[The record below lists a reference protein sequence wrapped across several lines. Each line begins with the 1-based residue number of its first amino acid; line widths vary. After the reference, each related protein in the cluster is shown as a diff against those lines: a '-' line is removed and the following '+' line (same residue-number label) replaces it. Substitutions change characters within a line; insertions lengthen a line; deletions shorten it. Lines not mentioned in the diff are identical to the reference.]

1 MTVPSPGHALSFRPA
16 TPADIPALLPLIR
29 SAYHGAFPSSSAEA
43 DIFAAKRAT
52 EATLLAKIA
61 APEVVVLH
69 VTDAASTSSSAA
81 ATAEA
86 LPPLPPL
93 SCCEIARSAGD
104 AGLAHFGLF
113 AVDPARQAGGVG
125 GAVLRYAEEL
135 AKRAWGTRRMEMTV
149 LWMRTGLVAYYERR
163 GYRRTGERRE
173 FPYAELYEG
182 EALRD
187 DLWFVVLEKE
197 L

>member
-1 MTVPSPGHALSFRPA
+1 MTVPSPGHALSFRRA

-69 VTDAASTSSSAA
+69 VTDAASTSSSAVTA
-81 ATAEA
+81 AEVV
-86 LPPLPPL
+86 PLPPL
-93 SCCEIARSAGD
+93 SCCEIARSTGD

-135 AKRAWGTRRMEMTV
+135 ARREWGTRRMEMTV
-149 LWMRTGLVAYYERR
+149 LWMRTGLIAYYERR

-173 FPYAELYEG
+173 FPYAEFYGGEG
-182 EALRD
+182 LRD

>member
-1 MTVPSPGHALSFRPA
+1 MTVPAPGHTLSFRPA

-29 SAYHGAFPSSSAEA
+29 SAYRGAFPSSSAEA

-52 EATLLAKIA
+52 EATLLTKIA
-61 APEVVVLH
+61 APDVVVLH
-69 VTDAASTSSSAA
+69 VTDAVSPSFAVTAA
-81 ATAEA
+81 EVV
-86 LPPLPPL
+86 PLPPL
-93 SCCEIARSAGD
+93 SCCEIARSTGD

-135 AKRAWGTRRMEMTV
+135 ARREWSIRRMEMTV
-149 LWMRTGLVAYYERR
+149 LWMRAGLIAYYERR

-173 FPYAELYEG
+173 FPYAEFYGGEG
-182 EALRD
+182 LRD